1 MYVSF
6 CLCLL
11 YFFAAGLLKF
21 LFRLSIYRVEE
32 SNILIGVV
40 GVVCVWALY

>member
-1 MYVSF
+1 MYLFVCVF
-6 CLCLL
+6 FIFLL
-11 YFFAAGLLKF
+11 RGLLKF
-21 LFRLSIYRVEE
+21 LFRLNIYRVEE